1 MISTYTKDFFSIWKK
16 KWPKFARFRRIV
28 FSSNHQI
35 FIISL
40 SRQPRI
46 WKDLGFVL
54 FCLFFPRLLS
64 YLVCSV
70 IWLND
75 LMDDYHFSNI
85 TKLNPEKKTLEGR
98 GTVQPRPNSSI
109 ISIYLDCEQ
118 KKKEKKNLGQKLVL
132 VKLITNNETSNSV
145 KSLSQISHKK
155 KSRL

>member
-1 MISTYTKDFFSIWKK
+1 LHNFDLRKYDFNLYKGFFFHRKK
-16 KWPKFARFRRIV
+16 KWPKFARFWRIV

-85 TKLNPEKKTLEGR
+85 TKLNPEKKPWKEG
-98 GTVQPRPNSSI
+98 GTVQPGPNSSI

-118 KKKEKKNLGQKLVL
+118 K
-132 VKLITNNETSNSV
+132 
-145 KSLSQISHKK
+145 
-155 KSRL
+155 

>member
-1 MISTYTKDFFSIWKK
+1 MEGFGVFF
-16 KWPKFARFRRIV
+16 
-28 FSSNHQI
+28 
-35 FIISL
+35 
-40 SRQPRI
+40 
-46 WKDLGFVL
+46 
-54 FCLFFPRLLS
+54 CFFPRLLS

-70 IWLND
+70 IGLND